1 MDIKYPPLI
10 NVSAEIKNVKLVL
23 GKVVIEVTVRG
34 KPGPIILEKDEAKN
48 LRLGIKAAMAPP
60 V

>member
-10 NVSAEIKNVKLVL
+10 NVTADIKGVRMVL
-23 GKVVIEVTVRG
+23 NKVILDVTVKG
-34 KPGPIILEKDEAKN
+34 KPATITLDKDEAKN
-48 LRLGIKAAMAPP
+48 LRLAIKAAMAPP

>member
-10 NVSAEIKNVKLVL
+10 NVSAEIKGVKLML
-23 GKVVIEVTVRG
+23 GRIVIDVTVKG
-34 KPGPIILEKDEAKN
+34 KPATITLDRDEAKN
-48 LRLGIKAAMAPP
+48 LRLAIKAAMAPP

>member
-10 NVSAEIKNVKLVL
+10 SVTAEIKNVKMML
-23 GKVVIEVTVRG
+23 GKVIIDVTVKG
-34 KPGPIILEKDEAKN
+34 KPGTITLDRDEAKN
-48 LRLGIKAAMAPP
+48 LRLAIKAAMAPP